1 VLGLVG
7 RDLLFDAV
15 EAVAADNAK
24 QAFDLTGRAVELGYD
39 LRSVCRELSR
49 VVRDLLLVSVDASR
63 VNDPEI
69 AGEGERDRIKALA
82 AAFSREDL
90 LRAFELLTKAETD
103 IRTAAQPRYHLEMAL
118 LKWMYLRKLAPIEDL
133 IAGVSGAPANRP
145 AAPPSTPKTAAAPV
159 ALPAPAPASSSNLR
173 DALLNEIRKTKV
185 VFYNTIVAQA
195 QKIDVAGDRVTFTFG
210 PAHRSMREMFEKDRA
225 QIEAMAQQVSGRK
238 ISIAS
243 IQVDAGGGASSAD
256 AAQPAKAAPKPDRK
270 SALKEQ
276 ALQDSSVQAMLEVF
290 PAEIRD
296 VEEM

>member
-1 VLGLVG
+1 
-7 RDLLFDAV
+7 
-15 EAVAADNAK
+15 
-24 QAFDLTGRAVELGYD
+24 
-39 LRSVCRELSR
+39 
-49 VVRDLLLVSVDASR
+49 
-63 VNDPEI
+63 
-69 AGEGERDRIKALA
+69 
-82 AAFSREDL
+82 
-90 LRAFELLTKAETD
+90 
-103 IRTAAQPRYHLEMAL
+103 MAL